1 MSGRVARLT
10 PVRAHTQYYR
20 KVRTLKDLDVSK
32 EEDKQRILDML
43 GVGVLNELSLR
54 VLVEGD
60 MEEDSPVE
68 RFVEELK
75 KRSHLHFHVAGA

>member
-1 MSGRVARLT
+1 M
-10 PVRAHTQYYR
+10 
-20 KVRTLKDLDVSK
+20 RTLKDLDVSK

-43 GVGVLNELSLR
+43 GVGVLNDLSVR

-75 KRSHLHFHVAGA
+75 KRSHLHFHAAGA